1 MDKLGQKLQG
11 VENIVGHHVAVSEMA
26 EMLGIHI
33 HQVHVPCQRLRFLS
47 WRVESPLLISSFL
60 AMMSASKL

>member
-33 HQVHVPCQRLRFLS
+33 HQVNVPCQTLRFLS
-47 WRVESPLLISSFL
+47 WRVETPLLISGFL
-60 AMMSASKL
+60 AMLPATKL